1 MKLDERTLLI
11 ESQYAGSIHYYA
23 RLLHHRKV
31 LIEQYEHFQKAT
43 YRNRCYIAM
52 PNGKLRLSIPLEKGR
67 QQRRNM
73 RDMKISY
80 DWDWQ
85 KLHWNSLT
93 SAYRSSPYFEFY
105 EDDLSPFFLE
115 KKTTYLMDFNE
126 ALRHFIIDAIN
137 VGREIKL
144 ERTSR
149 FEKQYLPLKV
159 LDFRSAI
166 LPSKSKSRKDAA
178 FEVPIYHQ
186 VFENKINFLPNL
198 SIFDLLFAEGPKS
211 LVILE
216 GCMVEA
222 ENREEGLERKD

>member
-31 LIEQYEHFQKAT
+31 LIEQHEHFQKAT

-52 PNGKLRLSIPLEKGR
+52 PDDKLRLSIPLEKGR
-67 QQRRNM
+67 QQRRSM
-73 RDMKISY
+73 KDMKISY

-105 EDDLSPFFLE
+105 EDDIAPFFLE
-115 KKTTYLMDFNE
+115 KKITYLMDFNDE
-126 ALRHFIIDAIN
+126 LHRFIMDAIH
-137 VGREIKL
+137 VGKQVKL
-144 ERTSR
+144 ERTTH
-149 FEKQYLPLKV
+149 FEKQYNPLEV

-166 LPSKSKSRKDAA
+166 LPSENKSRKD
-178 FEVPIYHQ
+178 EVFKVPVYHQ
-186 VFENKINFLPNL
+186 VFENKIDFLPNL

-211 LVILE
+211 LGILE
-216 GCMVEA
+216 ACMT
-222 ENREEGLERKD
+222 RKSRN